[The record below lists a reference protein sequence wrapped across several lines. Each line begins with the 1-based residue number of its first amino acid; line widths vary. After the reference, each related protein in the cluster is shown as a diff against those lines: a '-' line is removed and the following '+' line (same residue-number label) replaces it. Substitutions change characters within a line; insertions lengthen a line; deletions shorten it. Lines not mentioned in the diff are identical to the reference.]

1 MKRRLIYASIAL
13 LAVVSV
19 SLAQMTKKTAPAKTA
34 PTGKTHLMILPDA
47 IKWGPI
53 PANVMEGA
61 PPAEFA
67 KEPPLQCAILAG
79 DPTKP
84 GSPYII
90 RIKTPDGARIAPHW
104 HPGDENITVIQGTFL
119 LATGKKFD
127 QAGLHAM
134 PVGSYALM
142 PKRTAH
148 FASSKGDSIVQVN
161 GIGPFKIVWVNPAA
175 TPPAKS
181 SKSGN

>member
-1 MKRRLIYASIAL
+1 MKRRLIYASMAL

-19 SLAQMTKKTAPAKTA
+19 SLAQTAKKKALAKTAPA
-34 PTGKTHLMILPDA
+34 GKTHVMILPDA
-47 IKWGPI
+47 IQWGPI
-53 PANVMEGA
+53 PASVMEGT

-67 KEPPLQCAILAG
+67 KEPPPQYAALAG

-84 GSPYII
+84 GAPYII
-90 RIKTPDGARIAPHW
+90 RIKLADGARNAPHW
-104 HPGDENITVIQGTFL
+104 HPGDENITVIQGTLL
-119 LATGKKFD
+119 LATGEKFD
-127 QAGLHAM
+127 PAALQAM

-148 FASSKGDSIVQVN
+148 FASGKGDAIVQVN

-175 TPPAKS
+175 PPAAKS
-181 SKSGN
+181 SKPGN